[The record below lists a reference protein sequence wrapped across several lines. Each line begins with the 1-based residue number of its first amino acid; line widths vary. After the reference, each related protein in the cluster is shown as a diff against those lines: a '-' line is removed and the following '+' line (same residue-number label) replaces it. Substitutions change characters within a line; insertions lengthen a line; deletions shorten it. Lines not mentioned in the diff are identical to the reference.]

1 MSTFKTLN
9 KDNTEVEIVI
19 AGARAQ
25 SSNYDISSATFA
37 NYDNDTSNTYRL
49 AEIAVKDAFG
59 NASSNGFGNLFFR
72 TNGTGVLGSNISDRM
87 VILWNGNIGISNMN
101 PQYKLDV
108 EGVMRVSSN
117 ILVGSNTIDQ
127 VIDDKVATLSGGNA
141 APMLLQTTS
150 SLIIK
155 EPSAFRTISSYI
167 MKHTPSNVII
177 SAKSVESEYNVRAYN
192 VNMRQVLGAKTFS
205 NVSMEVQN
213 VPLSN
218 MGSTVNHTIEVQ
230 VQGSNLVVGGYS
242 IG

>member
-1 MSTFKTLN
+1 MSTFKTVN
-9 KDNTEVEIVI
+9 KDNTEVEIII

-25 SSNYDISSATFA
+25 SSNYDISSAAFA

-49 AEIAVKDAFG
+49 AEIAVRDAFG
-59 NASSNGFGNLFFR
+59 NTSSNGFGNLFFR
-72 TNGTGVLGSNISDRM
+72 TNGTGVLGSNITDRM
-87 VILWNGNIGISNMN
+87 VIMWNGNIGVSNMN
-101 PQYKLDV
+101 PQYNLDI

-117 ILVGSNTIDQ
+117 ILLGSNTIHK
-127 VIDDKVATLSGGNA
+127 VINDKVATLSGGNA

-177 SAKSVESEYNVRAYN
+177 SSRTIESEYVVRAYN
-192 VNMRQVLGAKTFS
+192 VDMRQVLGSNTFS
-205 NVSMEVQN
+205 NTSLEVQN

-218 MGSTVNHTIEVQ
+218 MGSTVNHTIELQ
-230 VQGSNLVVGGYS
+230 VRGSNVVVGGYS